1 MNAMKEEAGT
11 RNLYPNIMRKTLLF
25 VRKVGVFLVWPLL
38 LLCGRHI
45 ISGSPL
51 KWIDGIQSAP
61 PRFPMPVNQTRVLAT
76 PTMEKG
82 RQKRR
87 LQSVAHIR
95 DSFEVTPAVED
106 LSDADWGPIT

>member
-1 MNAMKEEAGT
+1 
-11 RNLYPNIMRKTLLF
+11 
-25 VRKVGVFLVWPLL
+25 
-38 LLCGRHI
+38 
-45 ISGSPL
+45 
-51 KWIDGIQSAP
+51 
-61 PRFPMPVNQTRVLAT
+61 MPVNQTRVLAT